1 VVKRYLN
8 VVSLDAATEIL
19 RTRFACTPFREVVP
33 LLRSVGRMTA
43 EPIFARYSVPEVH
56 LAAMDGIAV
65 ASEKTRGASEQ
76 HPLTLDHAVR
86 VNTGNVV
93 PPECDAVIMIE
104 DVHVDGDR
112 FTIRKAA
119 PPWQHIRPAGEDIG
133 ESEMALPS
141 RHLIRPPDIGALAAY
156 GITDVSVLS
165 VRIGLIPTGSELVP
179 YGTSPAPGQVVE
191 SNTVMAEAMLGPLG
205 TACTRYPMVT
215 DDPVQI
221 RQVLMR
227 AVAENDVVII
237 SAGSSAGTKDF
248 TADVIAEVGEVL
260 VHGIA
265 IRPGKPAIIGSIENK
280 PVIGM
285 PGYPLSALTIVREI
299 VIPLMECFGL
309 PVPSPGMIEANLT
322 SMIHKDIGSD
332 EFILCSLGKVGSRWV
347 ISPQSRGA
355 GVQMSAVR
363 SNAYMKI
370 PAAIEGFEAGAT
382 VPATLSVPHAVAERA
397 LLVTGSHD
405 PVLDYLADLLQQQ
418 GFEIHSTHAGS
429 MGGILALKK
438 NECHAAPMH
447 LLADD
452 GDYNIPYLHKYLPGE
467 DVILICVA
475 GRQQGIVSKNGIG
488 FEELPGHTFVNRQ
501 RGSGT
506 RMLLDHQLKLSGIN
520 PSRIQGYER
529 EVTTHLAVALAV
541 KSGEAEAGMCVYSAA
556 KALRLGFVPVALE
569 RYELAIRREHLDD
582 RRVAALCTAIASPGF
597 TTILDRLGGYDTRET
612 GVRRVLP

>member
-1 VVKRYLN
+1 
-8 VVSLDAATEIL
+8 
-19 RTRFACTPFREVVP
+19 
-33 LLRSVGRMTA
+33 
-43 EPIFARYSVPEVH
+43 
-56 LAAMDGIAV
+56 
-65 ASEKTRGASEQ
+65 
-76 HPLTLDHAVR
+76 
-86 VNTGNVV
+86 
-93 PPECDAVIMIE
+93 
-104 DVHVDGDR
+104 
-112 FTIRKAA
+112 
-119 PPWQHIRPAGEDIG
+119 
-133 ESEMALPS
+133 
-141 RHLIRPPDIGALAAY
+141 
-156 GITDVSVLS
+156 
-165 VRIGLIPTGSELVP
+165 
-179 YGTSPAPGQVVE
+179 
-191 SNTVMAEAMLGPLG
+191 
-205 TACTRYPMVT
+205 
-215 DDPVQI
+215 
-221 RQVLMR
+221 
-227 AVAENDVVII
+227 
-237 SAGSSAGTKDF
+237 
-248 TADVIAEVGEVL
+248 
-260 VHGIA
+260 
-265 IRPGKPAIIGSIENK
+265 
-280 PVIGM
+280 
-285 PGYPLSALTIVREI
+285 
-299 VIPLMECFGL
+299 
-309 PVPSPGMIEANLT
+309 MIEANLT

-520 PSRIQGYER
+520 PSRIRGYER